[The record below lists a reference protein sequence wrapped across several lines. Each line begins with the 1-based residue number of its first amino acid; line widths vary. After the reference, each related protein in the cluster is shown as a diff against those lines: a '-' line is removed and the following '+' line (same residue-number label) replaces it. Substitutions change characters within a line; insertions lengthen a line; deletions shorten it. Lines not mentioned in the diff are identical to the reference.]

1 MRKDS
6 GQSDGDASAMVLFY
20 LFCLAVRERD
30 FLEQKKIR
38 EELAVRERDFLEQ
51 KKIREEL
58 AVRGY
63 SVFRNGDGEFF
74 IQKRLGESDKE
85 EK

>member
-1 MRKDS
+1 MRRDS
-6 GQSDGDASAMVLFY
+6 GKSDGEATAMVLFY
-20 LFCLAVRERD
+20 LFCV
-30 FLEQKKIR
+30 
-38 EELAVRERDFLEQ
+38 AVRERDFLEQ

-63 SVFRNGDGEFF
+63 SVFRAADGEFF
-74 IQKRLGESDKE
+74 IQKRKGASDPE

>member
-30 FLEQKKIR
+30 FP
-38 EELAVRERDFLEQ
+38 EQ

-74 IQKRLGESDKE
+74 IQKRLGESDTE

>member
-1 MRKDS
+1 MRRDS

-38 EELAVRERDFLEQ
+38 EELA
-51 KKIREEL
+51 
-58 AVRGY
+58 ARGY

-74 IQKRLGESDKE
+74 IQKRQGESDTE
-85 EK
+85 EN

>member
-38 EELAVRERDFLEQ
+38 EELAVR
-51 KKIREEL
+51 
-58 AVRGY
+58 GY

-74 IQKRLGESDKE
+74 IQKRLGESDTE

>member
-1 MRKDS
+1 MRRDS

-38 EELAVRERDFLEQ
+38 EELAVR
-51 KKIREEL
+51 
-58 AVRGY
+58 GY
-63 SVFRNGDGEFF
+63 SAFRNGNGEFF
-74 IQKRLGESDKE
+74 IQKRLGESDTE

>member
-1 MRKDS
+1 MRRDS

-20 LFCLAVRERD
+20 LFCV
-30 FLEQKKIR
+30 
-38 EELAVRERDFLEQ
+38 AVRERDFLEQ

-63 SVFRNGDGEFF
+63 SVFRAADGEFF
-74 IQKRLGESDKE
+74 IQKRKGESTPE

>member
-38 EELAVRERDFLEQ
+38 EELAVR
-51 KKIREEL
+51 
-58 AVRGY
+58 GY
-63 SVFRNGDGEFF
+63 LVFRNGDGEFF
-74 IQKRLGESDKE
+74 IQKRLGESDTE
-85 EK
+85 EN

>member
-1 MRKDS
+1 MRRDS

-38 EELAVRERDFLEQ
+38 EELAVR
-51 KKIREEL
+51 
-58 AVRGY
+58 GY

-74 IQKRLGESDKE
+74 IQKRQGESDTE

>member
-1 MRKDS
+1 MRRDS
-6 GQSDGDASAMVLFY
+6 GQSDGEATAMVLFY
-20 LFCLAVRERD
+20 LFCV
-30 FLEQKKIR
+30 
-38 EELAVRERDFLEQ
+38 AVRERDFLEQ

-63 SVFRNGDGEFF
+63 SVFRAADGEFF
-74 IQKRLGESDKE
+74 IQKRKGESEPE

>member
-1 MRKDS
+1 MRQDYGKA
-6 GQSDGDASAMVLFY
+6 GGDASAMVLFY

-38 EELAVRERDFLEQ
+38 EELDVL
-51 KKIREEL
+51 
-58 AVRGY
+58 GY

-74 IQKRLGESDKE
+74 IQKRLGESDTE

>member
-1 MRKDS
+1 MRRDS

-38 EELAVRERDFLEQ
+38 EELAVR
-51 KKIREEL
+51 
-58 AVRGY
+58 GY

-74 IQKRLGESDKE
+74 IQKRPGESDKE

>member
-1 MRKDS
+1 MRRDS
-6 GQSDGDASAMVLFY
+6 GKSDGDASAMVLFY
-20 LFCLAVRERD
+20 LFC
-30 FLEQKKIR
+30 
-38 EELAVRERDFLEQ
+38 LAVRERDFLEQ

-74 IQKRLGESDKE
+74 IQKRLGESDTE

>member
-38 EELAVRERDFLEQ
+38 EELP
-51 KKIREEL
+51 
-58 AVRGY
+58 VRGY

-74 IQKRLGESDKE
+74 IQKRLGESDTE

>member
-1 MRKDS
+1 MRRDS
-6 GQSDGDASAMVLFY
+6 GQSDGEATAMVLFY
-20 LFCLAVRERD
+20 LFCV
-30 FLEQKKIR
+30 
-38 EELAVRERDFLEQ
+38 AVRERDFLEQ

-63 SVFRNGDGEFF
+63 SVFRAADGEFF
-74 IQKRLGESDKE
+74 IQKRKGESTPE

>member
-1 MRKDS
+1 MRKGS
-6 GQSDGDASAMVLFY
+6 GKEGGDASAMVLFY
-20 LFCLAVRERD
+20 LFC
-30 FLEQKKIR
+30 
-38 EELAVRERDFLEQ
+38 LAVRERDFLEQ

-74 IQKRLGESDKE
+74 IQKRLGESDTE
-85 EK
+85 EE

>member
-38 EELAVRERDFLEQ
+38 EELAVR
-51 KKIREEL
+51 
-58 AVRGY
+58 GY

-74 IQKRLGESDKE
+74 IQKRPGESDTE

>member
-1 MRKDS
+1 MRRDS
-6 GQSDGDASAMVLFY
+6 GQSDGEATAMVLFY
-20 LFCLAVRERD
+20 LFCV
-30 FLEQKKIR
+30 
-38 EELAVRERDFLEQ
+38 AVRERDFLEQ

-63 SVFRNGDGEFF
+63 SVFRAADGEFF
-74 IQKRLGESDKE
+74 IQKRKRESTPE